1 MAFDM
6 KYDFD
11 THIDRSG
18 TDSVK
23 WHVAKNELP
32 MWVADMDFKTA
43 PEITAELRKRL
54 DRDAFGYTIIPDRW
68 YSSYIDWWKR
78 RYDFEMKKEWLIF
91 TTGVIPAISTLVRKL
106 TTPAEKVLLQTPVYN
121 MFFNSIVNNGRM
133 PLESPLILEK
143 DGYHMDFEQ
152 LEKDLSDPQTT
163 LMILCNPQNP
173 GGKLWHKDSL
183 VRLAELCKKYG
194 VTVISDEIHCDI
206 TALGKKYVPFASVS
220 DTAHDISVTCL
231 SPTKA
236 FNIAGIH
243 TAAVCVPNEN
253 LRHRVWRALNTDEIA
268 EPDVLACE
276 AAIAAYNEGEA
287 WLDELCAYLWQNRQ
301 AAADFI
307 TEKIPLIHP
316 IPSEATYLLW
326 VDIRALKDHGRGF
339 ARFLRRKT
347 GLFISNGA
355 SYGKTGEGFIRINL
369 ACPRDMVLD
378 GMERLKKGV
387 DLSEN

>member
-1 MAFDM
+1 M

-68 YSSYIDWWKR
+68 Y
-78 RYDFEMKKEWLIF
+78 
-91 TTGVIPAISTLVRKL
+91 
-106 TTPAEKVLLQTPVYN
+106 
-121 MFFNSIVNNGRM
+121 
-133 PLESPLILEK
+133 
-143 DGYHMDFEQ
+143 
-152 LEKDLSDPQTT
+152 
-163 LMILCNPQNP
+163 
-173 GGKLWHKDSL
+173 DSA
-183 VRLAELCKKYG
+183 R
-194 VTVISDEIHCDI
+194 
-206 TALGKKYVPFASVS
+206 
-220 DTAHDISVTCL
+220 DISVTCL

-253 LRHRVWRALNTDEIA
+253 LRHRAWRALNTYEVA
-268 EPDVLACE
+268 EPDVFACE

-316 IPSEATYLLW
+316 IPGEATYLLW

-347 GLFISNGA
+347 GLFISDGA

-387 DLSEN
+387 DLPEN